1 MWKVGAGPLAISPC
15 PGSLAIMNGTP
26 LVLSRARV
34 GVTFI
39 VGVAV
44 STRALAGPETPSFRE
59 QAACHKH
66 REAGEHVQA
75 AERCLAAYDAL
86 PDLPEALTARGV
98 IAFDAGYSF
107 RDAYDQT
114 GEVKY
119 LCGEIRLMIR
129 FLDYLGRKVPAGER
143 PYDRLDA
150 QKNLDAARKD
160 LGTRSCTEKPPD
172 LMPAPEPAPEPAPP
186 PSVDVVPPP
195 PTAPRR
201 GLKISGW
208 TLFAVGLGLGVWSA
222 AELAVGELTERGR
235 SALIAS
241 VPGTAPGAL
250 FGQLEALKASGDAAN
265 RRAIVAGSLSGASL
279 ITGITLL
286 AVDANRRRKHRRLAL
301 IPVTG
306 PTFGVRLRL
315 EF

>member
-1 MWKVGAGPLAISPC
+1 MD
-15 PGSLAIMNGTP
+15 GTP
-26 LVLSRARV
+26 LVLSRTLVVAAFVV
-34 GVTFI
+34 GA
-39 VGVAV
+39 AV

-75 AERCLAAYDAL
+75 AERCEAAYDAL
-86 PDLPEALTARGV
+86 PDLPEALAARGV
-98 IAFDAGYSF
+98 MAFDAGYSL

-114 GEVKY
+114 GDVKH

-129 FLDYLGRKVPAGER
+129 FLNYLDTPRPGRRAALRSHRREEAPGRR
-143 PYDRLDA
+143 P
-150 QKNLDAARKD
+150 Q
-160 LGTRSCTEKPPD
+160 RSRHSKLPEKPPEPEPVAESSPQ
-172 LMPAPEPAPEPAPP
+172 PAPLP
-186 PSVDVVPPP
+186 PSTSMPPP
-195 PTAPRR
+195 PPPAPRR

-208 TLFAVGLGLGVWSA
+208 TLFALGLGLGAWSS
-222 AELAVGELTERGR
+222 AELAIGELNERGR
-235 SALIAS
+235 QALIAS
-241 VPGTAPGAL
+241 VPGTAPASL
-250 FGQLEALKASGDAAN
+250 VGQLDALKAAGDAAN

-286 AVDANRRRKHRRLAL
+286 AVDAHRRRKHRHLAL
-301 IPVTG
+301 VPVTG